1 MLPLDGPLE
10 TPTDRPLRADA
21 RRNRERV
28 LAAAEQVFSEA
39 GLRAQIEEV
48 ARRAGVGVGT
58 VCRNFPTKEALVEAV
73 LASRYESLLLAA
85 TEALENDDAAVAFE
99 SFFVARAH
107 IQAGHRALAE
117 QMATEIEITTDDR
130 KRDALLRAV
139 SELVTRAQAAG
150 AVRDDIGAGDV
161 AMLFSGI
168 GHATAVAGDL
178 RAVLHERYVRLIL
191 DGLRPL
197 DATPL
202 PGRPLDLAQL
212 RRMKRKTR

>member
-1 MLPLDGPLE
+1 MLPVDGPPD
-10 TPTDRPLRADA
+10 TQTDRPLRADA

-28 LAAAEQVFSEA
+28 LAAAEEVFSEA
-39 GLRAQIEEV
+39 GLRAQIDEV

-99 SFFVARAH
+99 SFFVALADF
-107 IQAGHRALAE
+107 QAGHRALAE

-202 PGRPLDLAQL
+202 PGRPVDLAQL